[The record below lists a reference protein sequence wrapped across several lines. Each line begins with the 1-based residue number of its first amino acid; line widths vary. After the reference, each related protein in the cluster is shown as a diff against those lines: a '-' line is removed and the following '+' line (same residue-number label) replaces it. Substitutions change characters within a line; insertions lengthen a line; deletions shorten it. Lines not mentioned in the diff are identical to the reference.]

1 MKRES
6 IIRGLAKW
14 AGKEIKPRL
23 PQFSVVRLG
32 IATLEQLA
40 ARNPPAAEAVA
51 ASLLGPVVP
60 ALVNA
65 AGPQF
70 DAVSDAIL
78 AAIKT
83 EEKLV
88 VSLPG
93 AFGQTVP
100 YSLTETDF
108 ANIINEIRTQ
118 EASA

>member
-40 ARNPPAAEAVA
+40 VSAPPAAEAVA

-60 ALVNA
+60 AVVNA

-70 DAVSDAIL
+70 DAVADAL
-78 AAIKT
+78 VAAARS
-83 EEKLV
+83 EEKMTI
-88 VSLPG
+88 SLAG
-93 AFGQTVP
+93 NP

-108 ANIINEIRTQ
+108 RNIVNEIRTQ
-118 EASA
+118 EAGA